1 MLESTGQNTPGA
13 KLIEALSLADR
24 EWSTH
29 ALAAMEEAAG
39 ADTHLFV
46 LLKKNDTRPQLYLNT
61 PYGVLRLDDLY
72 KVDRGLEAIVE
83 PYRGQARHRRY
94 LRPLCELSWWNRF
107 MLVHYFAGYPIPRKL
122 LDELRTSPL
131 TRTLS
136 WGELN
141 GLNLLNGRFHQFG
154 EEDLLAGEGRPREGN
169 VCFDQF
175 AVKDLLGRE
184 GRPREGTAWALF
196 GQFAEVRSKLGRPV
210 TAGERLSK
218 ATWVKPRA
226 LRRLLRLDS
235 GSAIRQPEDQPRDR
249 RGITLVT
256 IEASGTTITGVSLKQ
271 A

>member
-1 MLESTGQNTPGA
+1 MLKTTGQDTPGA
-13 KLIEALSLADR
+13 KLIEALKLADH
-24 EWSTH
+24 EWSPD
-29 ALAAMEEAAG
+29 ALTAMEKAAA

-46 LLKKNDTRPQLYLNT
+46 LLKEDGTRSQLYLNT
-61 PYGVLRLDDLY
+61 TVGVLGLDDLY
-72 KVDRGLEAIVE
+72 KVDRGLEAIVTVS
-83 PYRGQARHRRY
+83 RGRARRRRY

-107 MLVHYFAGYPIPRKL
+107 MLVHFEGYPIPAKL
-122 LDELRTSPL
+122 LDELRRSPV

-141 GLNLLNGRFHQFG
+141 GLNLINERFHQFG
-154 EEDLLAGEGRPREGN
+154 DEDLLGGEGLPREGN
-169 VCFDQF
+169 VRFDQL
-175 AVKDLLGRE
+175 AVEDLLRRE
-184 GRPREGTAWALF
+184 GHPREGTAWAFF
-196 GQFAEVRSKLGRPV
+196 GQLAEVRSEPRRPV

-226 LRRLLRLDS
+226 LRRLLRLES
-235 GSAIRQPEDQPRDR
+235 GPAIRQPEDQPRDR